1 MWRLAEGDRT
11 AFRPVFALVWPQV
24 RAFAARLVG
33 PADGEDAAQAAL
45 LKIFSRASEYDRA
58 RDALP
63 WVLGIAAWECRTLR
77 RRWERRREQS
87 APAPGRPARVSCA
100 FAAVL
105 LPLVVALAYAGGSVG
120 RAVIP
125 GLESGAA
132 ALAMPLLVGTLGRA
146 CFGPACMFLCLPACV
161 VGGALAGAFIARRA
175 AREEREPG

>member
-1 MWRLAEGDRT
+1 MGRLADGDRT

-77 RRWERRREQS
+77 GRWERRREQS
-87 APAPGRPARVSCA
+87 APAPDR
-100 FAAVL
+100 AAEG
-105 LPLVVALAYAGGSVG
+105 ALSPEEAGLGKEV
-120 RAVIP
+120 R
-125 GLESGAA
+125 AA
-132 ALAMPLLVGTLGRA
+132 AEEVA
-146 CFGPACMFLCLPACV
+146 GPTRPSDLEKSGSMST
-161 VGGALAGAFIARRA
+161 
-175 AREEREPG
+175 